1 MNTQLKWHSV
11 LSFALALLGAI
22 VASMLLF
29 TNWLQWQISIE
40 DKGRGYNIEML
51 ADKLNTSERLE
62 DINFP
67 SHIAKIYSSNGECWW
82 GEIKLDVSA
91 DDLLKEKWLLRLFNW
106 GLVSSWIVL
115 FWSFINLVRS
125 WWKKHLT
132 KILMLLATSAVLLVL
147 SRFLGPKVSIDPD
160 FSKMDFNCRFDL
172 IVNTNLI
179 LINHQAMAFL
189 AIGVVLAVVAAILL
203 IRTWSG
209 SKL

>member
-1 MNTQLKWHSV
+1 
-11 LSFALALLGAI
+11 
-22 VASMLLF
+22 
-29 TNWLQWQISIE
+29 
-40 DKGRGYNIEML
+40 
-51 ADKLNTSERLE
+51 
-62 DINFP
+62 
-67 SHIAKIYSSNGECWW
+67 
-82 GEIKLDVSA
+82 
-91 DDLLKEKWLLRLFNW
+91 
-106 GLVSSWIVL
+106 
-115 FWSFINLVRS
+115 
-125 WWKKHLT
+125 LT